1 MATDEEIEND
11 IKMFDEMFKNGDT
24 APSFGELDDKIR
36 MMAARSLY
44 NRRLENLQSS
54 QQSSKLAFA

>member
-11 IKMFDEMFKNGDT
+11 IKMFDEMFQNGDT
-24 APSFGELDDKIR
+24 APSFGEDDRRYR

-44 NRRLENLQSS
+44 NRGLENSQSS
-54 QQSSKLAFA
+54 QQLPELAFA